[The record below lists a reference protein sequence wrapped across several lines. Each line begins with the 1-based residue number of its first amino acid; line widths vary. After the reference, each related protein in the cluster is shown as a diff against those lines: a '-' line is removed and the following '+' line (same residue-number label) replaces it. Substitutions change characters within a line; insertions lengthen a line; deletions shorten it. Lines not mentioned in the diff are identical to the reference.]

1 MFFKLYRYSILQTMR
16 QKLTIFWSLLFPI
29 IMGTLFRVSFGDFMN
44 ETVVFHQIPVA
55 YVTEEGQ
62 FDAFQ
67 AVLESLEEEE
77 ELVKAV
83 GKVAKYEAAD
93 HLRALHVVEQLT
105 HEVAK
110 KDCQRG
116 GEQRSQQKAADT
128 REPPMGGKED
138 RDLRRHRADD
148 NTKVESQPRK
158 NRDNQREHK
167 EAVACNTGEQLA
179 HNKVHRLPGSNG
191 AANTEEYEQDDNLV
205 FEQERGNFVFSH
217 GSHLQSGPAH
227 R

>member
-77 ELVKAV
+77 ELVELILV
-83 GKVAKYEAAD
+83 DREEAE
-93 HLRALHVVEQLT
+93 ALL
-105 HEVAK
+105 
-110 KDCQRG
+110 KD
-116 GEQRSQQKAADT
+116 E
-128 REPPMGGKED
+128 
-138 RDLRRHRADD
+138 
-148 NTKVESQPRK
+148 KVEGIY
-158 NRDNQREHK
+158 QR
-167 EAVACNTGEQLA
+167 AVSSAAQDAEPEMIGIEQSAFSLLSDGQASTTGLTRTSSRPPPIA
-179 HNKVHRLPGSNG
+179 
-191 AANTEEYEQDDNLV
+191 
-205 FEQERGNFVFSH
+205 
-217 GSHLQSGPAH
+217 
-227 R
+227 